1 MKRTLGFGA
10 VCALLISVGACG
22 GSSTT
27 EQADPGVV
35 SLAGTLGNT
44 FVPAGENGEMLAR
57 VRISTRSIDGSGRP
71 PINLALV
78 IDTSGSMAGEP
89 IEDAREAAL
98 AIVGLMREGDRLS
111 VIAFHSSTEVLLP
124 STVIDDNLDEVRE
137 DIGRMQAEGTTDMAG
152 GLQAGLTELMTHFE
166 PEGVNRLVL
175 LGDGVPNDESGIVAM
190 AQAAGERG
198 MSVTAIGLGL
208 DYNETLMGDVAQVS
222 GGQFHYV
229 EESEQV
235 ATLFRDE
242 VLRMQRV
249 YGRNAIVRLQPG
261 PGVTIQSVVGQNV
274 HNLGPFVEVHLG
286 DLHEGEH
293 RDLMVR
299 ATVEG
304 RRAGATVELMDVHLG
319 FDDAVREAGRLERR
333 VFLGAKSTDDSEELA
348 SGRNADI
355 EREAARM
362 QAAAVTVQAI
372 RMTRDGELDAA
383 RAMLQRAEDDA
394 RNFADGDSAGDADF
408 AAQIETMSA
417 YRQSLGAS
425 PASTAAGSGAM
436 GTDGAATGT
445 IEPEA
450 AEEPM
455 PAVDRARIQ
464 REVHS
469 ESLDALGY

>member
-1 MKRTLGFGA
+1 MKRTISLTA
-10 VCALLISVGACG
+10 VAALIALLPTACG
-22 GSSTT
+22 GASST
-27 EQADPGVV
+27 EQEDPGVI

-44 FVPAGENGEMLAR
+44 FVAAGETGEVLAR
-57 VRISTRSIDGSGRP
+57 IRISTRSVDGSARP
-71 PINLALV
+71 PVNLALV

-98 AIVGLMREGDRLS
+98 AIVDLMREGDRLS
-111 VIAFHSSTEVLLP
+111 VVAFHSTTEVLLA
-124 STVIDDNLDEVRE
+124 STVIDDNLAELRT
-137 DIGRMQAEGTTDMAG
+137 DIGRMEAQGTTDMAG
-152 GLQAGLTELMTHFE
+152 GLQGGLTELMTHFE
-166 PEGVNRLVL
+166 PNGVNGLVL

-208 DYNETLMGDVAQVS
+208 DYNETLMGDVARAS

-229 EESEQV
+229 EDSEQV
-235 ATLFRDE
+235 VALFREE
-242 VLRMQRV
+242 VLRMQQV
-249 YGRNAIVRLQPG
+249 FGRNAVVRLQPG

-274 HNLGPFVEVHLG
+274 QNLGAYVEVHLG

-319 FDDAVREAGRLERR
+319 FDDAVVEAGHLERR
-333 VFLGAKSTDDSEELA
+333 VFLGAKSTDDTAEFA
-348 SGRNADI
+348 SGRNPDI

-372 RMTRDGELDAA
+372 RMTRDGELEEA
-383 RAMLQRAEDDA
+383 RAMLNRAEQDA
-394 RNFADGDSAGDADF
+394 RSVLERDGTEDADF
-408 AAQIETMSA
+408 AAQIETMGE
-417 YRQSLGAS
+417 YRDSIVATG
-425 PASTAAGSGAM
+425 STAGAPAPVEASDD
-436 GTDGAATGT
+436 DG
-445 IEPEA
+445 EPEA
-450 AEEPM
+450 EREPM
-455 PAVDRARIQ
+455 PAADRARIQ
-464 REVHS
+464 RQVHS